1 MKISLLTENF
11 KKSLNIVS
19 HIVGKNQNL
28 PILNN
33 LLLTASNGVINLST
47 TNLEIGIK
55 TTLRGKIE
63 EEGSV
68 TIPAKLLN
76 DYINNL
82 SSETVELTSDK
93 YNLKIKAKNSHTKI
107 KGIDPSEFPL
117 LPDID
122 TKETVNVPIIDFR
135 KALQQTI
142 FTASSD
148 STRPELCSVLLKS
161 KDDKLILAATDS
173 YRLAEKK
180 LIIEKNKNI
189 NVLIPQTTLQEVN
202 RVFNDFDDGEIKIEF
217 NDNQVRFSNESTFL
231 ISRTSEGQ
239 FPDYEQIIPTDNK
252 VKIFLNTNEFSQA
265 IRAASIFCRQGI
277 NDVKISLQNK
287 KITISAVND
296 QVGESQVEIET
307 ETNAANLD
315 IVFNYHYLL
324 DVLGVVGSEEII
336 LGLNDANLPGVIKP
350 KDDDSYIYVIMPI
363 KQ

>member
-11 KKSLNIVS
+11 KKALNIVS

-33 LLLTASNGVINLST
+33 LLLSVEKGVINLST

-68 TIPAKLLN
+68 TVPARLLN

-82 SSETVELTSDK
+82 SSETIELTNEK
-93 YNLKIKAKNSHTKI
+93 YNLKIKAKNSQTKI

-122 TKETVNVPIIDFR
+122 TKETINIPVRDF
-135 KALQQTI
+135 KKGLQQTI
-142 FTASSD
+142 FAASSD
-148 STRPELCSVLLKS
+148 TTRPELCSIFLKS
-161 KDDKLILAATDS
+161 KEQNLILAATDS

-180 LIIEKNKNI
+180 INIEKGKEI
-189 NVLIPQTTLQEVN
+189 TALIPQTTLQEVN
-202 RVFNDFDDGEIKIEF
+202 RVFDDLEEGEIKIEF
-217 NDNQVRFSNESTFL
+217 NDNQVKFSNSKTFL
-231 ISRTSEGQ
+231 ISRISEGQ
-239 FPDYEQIIPTDNK
+239 FPDYEQIIPTENK
-252 VKIFLNTNEFSQA
+252 IKAILKTNEFSQA

-277 NDVKISLQNK
+277 NDVKISLDNK
-287 KITISAVND
+287 KITISALND
-296 QVGESQVEIET
+296 QIGESQV
-307 ETNAANLD
+307 NLD
-315 IVFNYHYLL
+315 AQTNGGVINIVFNYHYLL
-324 DVLGVVGSEEII
+324 DALNVVGSERVI
-336 LGLNDANLPGVIKP
+336 LALNDTNLPGVIKP
-350 KDDDSYIYVIMPI
+350 ESDDSYTYVIMPI